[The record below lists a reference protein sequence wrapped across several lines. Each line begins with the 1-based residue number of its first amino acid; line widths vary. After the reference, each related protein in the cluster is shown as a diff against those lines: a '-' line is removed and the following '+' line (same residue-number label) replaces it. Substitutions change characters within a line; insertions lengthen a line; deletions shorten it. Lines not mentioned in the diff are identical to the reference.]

1 MHPIGS
7 PVVRKNAEHAASSLH
22 RTNVHFEFNGGLRR
36 GYSRRWANLGCE
48 NVNRHTNRNG
58 FKQKGWCNL
67 ETALIR
73 SETTMIGK
81 NFESLKCEAV
91 CTRLEADQRTI
102 LRRLQDVERQ
112 CRNLTDL
119 HSTLHC
125 ASVRRGFAPKL
136 QVPNAEWKELMACR
150 IKQYMLQFAAEH
162 EKRDFDDNG
171 SIEDWLRRRM
181 REDDD
186 WNLSVDELLRCRDE
200 LYAQNGISVHAETLR
215 QRFAAMGHDVAGGEE
230 QIDEL
235 IDEIED

>member
-1 MHPIGS
+1 MHPKGS
-7 PVVRKNAEHAASSLH
+7 PVVRENAQHAASSLH
-22 RTNVHFEFNGGLRR
+22 RTNVHFEFNAGLRR

-48 NVNRHTNRNG
+48 NVNRHINRNG
-58 FKQKGWCNL
+58 FKQKGWCSL
-67 ETALIR
+67 GTALIR

-81 NFESLKCEAV
+81 NLETLKCEAV

-125 ASVRRGFAPKL
+125 ASVRQVFAPKL
-136 QVPNAEWKELMACR
+136 EVSMAKWKELMARR

-162 EKRDFDDNG
+162 EKGDFDDKG
-171 SIEDWLRRRM
+171 CIRDWLRRQK
-181 REDDD
+181 REIDD

-200 LYAQNGISVHAETLR
+200 LYAENGVQVHVETLR
-215 QRFAAMGHDVAGGEE
+215 QRFVALGHDVGGGDE
-230 QIDEL
+230 QIGEL